1 MEQNLL
7 ENLRQDYKRKSL
19 GESDL
24 SADPFTQFENWFNE
38 AVSAGLYEPNAMNL
52 ATADVTGRPSAR
64 IVLLKGF
71 DTSGFKFYSNYSSH
85 KGSQLSANPYAALT
99 FFWPELERQVR
110 IEGKVEKTT
119 AEESDAYFNKRP
131 TGSQIGAIV
140 SPQSSIIPDRNYLEE
155 RWKLYAEQAVNQV
168 MQRPENWG
176 GYKVVPSLVEFWQG
190 RPGRLHDRLAY
201 TLENQDGWKIARL
214 AP

>member
-19 GESDL
+19 NESDL
-24 SADPFTQFENWFNE
+24 SSDPFTQFENWFNE
-38 AVSAGLYEPNAMNL
+38 AISAGLYEPNAMNL
-52 ATADVTGRPSAR
+52 ATADAAGRPSAR

-71 DTSGFKFYSNYSSH
+71 DAAGFVFYSNYSSH
-85 KGSQLSANPYAALT
+85 KGAHLTANPYAALT

-110 IEGKVEKTT
+110 IEGRVEQTSP
-119 AEESDAYFNKRP
+119 EESDAYFNKRP
-131 TGSQIGAIV
+131 VASQIGAIV
-140 SPQSSIIPDRNYLEE
+140 SPQSSTIPDRSYLED
-155 RWKLYAEQAVNQV
+155 RWKLYSEQAVNKV

-176 GYKVVPSLVEFWQG
+176 GYRVLPTMVEFWQG

-201 TLENQDGWKIARL
+201 TLDSQDTWEIARL